1 VRPTPDLLWTGRQ
14 RANRPRSSGHER
26 RGSWAGLPQAGNPAI
41 TSPSRPGVTLTDQ
54 RRTRTPT
61 YPPGPGEPR
70 ATAGIEDLR
79 ALGATTDVVTAG
91 RFLGISRNTAYR
103 LARRGDFP
111 VPIVR
116 VGAQYRVPTAA
127 LIAVLHPQPAE
138 PATAGRE
145 APQPPNQ
152 PT

>member
-1 VRPTPDLLWTGRQ
+1 M
-14 RANRPRSSGHER
+14 
-26 RGSWAGLPQAGNPAI
+26 
-41 TSPSRPGVTLTDQ
+41 TDH

-61 YPPGPGEPR
+61 SR
-70 ATAGIEDLR
+70 QTTADAGARTTASVEDLR

-111 VPIVR
+111 VPLVR

-127 LIAVLHPQPAE
+127 LIAALQPQPAE
-138 PATAGRE
+138 PATTSRE
-145 APQPPNQ
+145 TP
-152 PT
+152 